1 MKKIKIILLFF
12 LFSYSIE
19 ALSLEKCGWKNEEG
33 KPCLII
39 SKTPNTSSF
48 SEKNINKISITK
60 QDIIN
65 AGAVDV
71 NDVLKIIN
79 GLDVFQSGTK
89 GQTTSIFTR
98 GSESNHTLVLLNG
111 IAVNDQSVTDGLYD
125 FGQDF
130 IYSLQQVDIYK
141 GSSGVHFGPNAI
153 AGAINFITDIEYKN
167 SFSAG
172 GKDKNNLNLNNNYTK
187 ITDNNWH
194 LNFKGSINK
203 NKTKSAIADGIEKDK
218 ARNYQVNLNGV
229 KWLGENLK
237 FKSSLY
243 SRKTIADYDGSA
255 TDETGYISDNK
266 MYAFQSGL
274 EHKTNNSKS
283 DYKIHYHKYDR
294 EYANSGY
301 LDEYYSESLVLKGE
315 RNYEKTSSISYGYG
329 GEYKYDWGNF
339 ENRGSY
345 NASTK
350 GHMKNFGIF
359 SNLGYKL
366 NENQII
372 SFYLRADDHN
382 TTDLN
387 ETYKVNFYQKLGKI
401 SLNGSHST
409 GLRNPTLYELYG
421 TDNYGIK
428 GNTNLDPEKSKTNEV
443 ALNYI
448 FDERISLR
456 STAYKTTILDR
467 IESNAAYTQHENMS
481 TDINQEG
488 LENSIL
494 FKDDDQTFSLFNNFS
509 KSRKDNGQGQNRR
522 PDLSYGANY
531 FKKLRKSPF
540 GEIMVNIN
548 YKHTGKY
555 IDWDGSK
562 NSIQK
567 SVDLIDLSLKK
578 KLSENLISLDIK
590 NLLNKNYEKPASYS
604 QDKRKISIN
613 FQRSY

>member
-1 MKKIKIILLFF
+1 MKKILIGIFLLI
-12 LFSYSIE
+12 FSTIE
-19 ALSLEKCGWKNEEG
+19 VFSLEKCEWKNDEG

-39 SKTPNTSSF
+39 SKTPNTSSV
-48 SEKNINKISITK
+48 SKKNINKISITK
-60 QDIIN
+60 EEIVN
-65 AGAVDV
+65 SGAVDV
-71 NDVLKIIN
+71 NDVLKLIN

-111 IAVNDQSVTDGLYD
+111 VAINDQSVTDGLHD

-130 IYSLQQVDIYK
+130 IYSLQQVDVYK
-141 GSSGVHFGPNAI
+141 GSNGAHFGPSAI
-153 AGAINFITDIEYKN
+153 AGAINFITDIDYSN
-167 SFSAG
+167 SLSMG
-172 GKDKNNLNLNNNYTK
+172 GSNGENVNLNYNTTK
-187 ITDNNWH
+187 ITNNEWH
-194 LNFKGSINK
+194 LNFKGTLN
-203 NKTKSAIADGIEKDK
+203 NNETKSAIANGEEKDGS
-218 ARNYQVNLNGV
+218 RNYQINLNGV

-237 FKSSLY
+237 FKSTLY
-243 SRKTIADYDGSA
+243 GRKTKADYDGSA
-255 TDETGYISDNK
+255 TDETGYVSNNK
-266 MYAFQSGL
+266 MYAFQTGL
-274 EHKTNNSKS
+274 EHRTNNSES
-283 DYKIHYHKYDR
+283 DLKVHYHKYDR
-294 EYANSGY
+294 EYENSGY

-315 RNYEKTSSISYGYG
+315 RNFERNSSLSFGYG
-329 GEYKYDWGNF
+329 SEYKYDWGNF

-366 NENQII
+366 NESQTV
-372 SFYLRADDHN
+372 SVYLRADNHN

-387 ETYKVNFYQKLGKI
+387 ETYKVNFSQQLGKI
-401 SLNGSHST
+401 NLNGSHTT

-443 ALNYI
+443 TLNYI
-448 FDERISLR
+448 FDEKISLK
-456 STAYKTTILDR
+456 STAYKTTIFDR
-467 IESNAAYTQHENMS
+467 IESNAAYTQHENMK

-488 LENSIL
+488 LENSIS
-494 FKDDDQTFSLFNNFS
+494 FKSDNQMFSLFNNFS
-509 KSRKDNGQGQNRR
+509 KSRKDTGQAQNRR

-531 FKKLRKSPF
+531 FKKIRKSPI
-540 GEIMVNIN
+540 GEVIMNVN

-555 IDWDGSK
+555 TDWDGSK
-562 NSIQK
+562 NSVQE
-567 SVDLIDLSLKK
+567 SVDLVDLSIKK
-578 KLSENLISLDIK
+578 KLSDNLISLNIK
-590 NLLNKNYEKPASYS
+590 NLFNKNYEKPATYS

>member
-1 MKKIKIILLFF
+1 MKKILIGIFLLI
-12 LFSYSIE
+12 FSTIE
-19 ALSLEKCGWKNEEG
+19 VFSLEKCEWKNDEG

-39 SKTPNTSSF
+39 SKTPNTSSV
-48 SEKNINKISITK
+48 SKKNINKISITK
-60 QDIIN
+60 EEIVN
-65 AGAVDV
+65 SGAVDV
-71 NDVLKIIN
+71 NDVLKLIN

-111 IAVNDQSVTDGLYD
+111 VAINDQSVTDGLHD

-130 IYSLQQVDIYK
+130 IYSLQQVDVYK
-141 GSSGVHFGPNAI
+141 GSNGAHFGPSAI
-153 AGAINFITDIEYKN
+153 AGAINFITDIDYSN
-167 SFSAG
+167 SLSMG
-172 GKDKNNLNLNNNYTK
+172 GSNGENVNLNYNTTK
-187 ITDNNWH
+187 ITNNEWH
-194 LNFKGSINK
+194 LNFKGTLN
-203 NKTKSAIADGIEKDK
+203 NNETKSAIANGVEKDGS
-218 ARNYQVNLNGV
+218 RNYQINLNGV

-237 FKSSLY
+237 FKSTLY
-243 SRKTIADYDGSA
+243 GRKTKADYDGSA
-255 TDETGYISDNK
+255 TDETGYVSNNK
-266 MYAFQSGL
+266 MYAFQTGL
-274 EHKTNNSKS
+274 EHRTNNSES
-283 DYKIHYHKYDR
+283 DLKVHYHKYDR
-294 EYANSGY
+294 EYENSGY

-315 RNYEKTSSISYGYG
+315 RNFERNSSLSFGYG
-329 GEYKYDWGNF
+329 SEYKYDWGNF

-366 NENQII
+366 NESQTV
-372 SFYLRADDHN
+372 SVYLRADNHN

-387 ETYKVNFYQKLGKI
+387 ETYKVNFSQQLGKI
-401 SLNGSHST
+401 NLNGSHTT

-443 ALNYI
+443 TLNYI
-448 FDERISLR
+448 FDEKISLK
-456 STAYKTTILDR
+456 STAYKTTIFDR
-467 IESNAAYTQHENMS
+467 IESNAAYTQHENMK

-488 LENSIL
+488 LENSIS
-494 FKDDDQTFSLFNNFS
+494 FKSDNQMFSLFNNFS
-509 KSRKDNGQGQNRR
+509 KSRKDTGQAQNRR

-531 FKKLRKSPF
+531 FKKIRKSPI
-540 GEIMVNIN
+540 GEVIMNVN

-555 IDWDGSK
+555 TDWDGSK
-562 NSIQK
+562 NSVQE
-567 SVDLIDLSLKK
+567 SVDLVDLSIKK
-578 KLSENLISLDIK
+578 KLSDNLISLNIK
-590 NLLNKNYEKPASYS
+590 NLFNKNYEKPATYS

>member
-1 MKKIKIILLFF
+1 MKKILIGIFLLI
-12 LFSYSIE
+12 FSTIE
-19 ALSLEKCGWKNEEG
+19 VFSLEKCEWKNDEG

-39 SKTPNTSSF
+39 SKTPNTSSV
-48 SEKNINKISITK
+48 SKKNINKISITK
-60 QDIIN
+60 EEIVN
-65 AGAVDV
+65 SGAVDV
-71 NDVLKIIN
+71 NDVLKLIN

-111 IAVNDQSVTDGLYD
+111 VAINDQSVTDGLHD

-130 IYSLQQVDIYK
+130 IYSLQQVDVYK
-141 GSSGVHFGPNAI
+141 GSNGAHFGPSAI
-153 AGAINFITDIEYKN
+153 AGAINFITDIDYSN
-167 SFSAG
+167 SLSMG
-172 GKDKNNLNLNNNYTK
+172 GSNGENLNLNYNTTK
-187 ITDNNWH
+187 ITNNEWH
-194 LNFKGSINK
+194 LNFKGTLN
-203 NKTKSAIADGIEKDK
+203 NNETKSAIANGEEKDGS
-218 ARNYQVNLNGV
+218 RNYQINLNGV

-237 FKSSLY
+237 FKSTLY
-243 SRKTIADYDGSA
+243 GRKTKADYDGSA
-255 TDETGYISDNK
+255 TDETGYVSNNK
-266 MYAFQSGL
+266 MYAFQTGL
-274 EHKTNNSKS
+274 EHRTNNSES
-283 DYKIHYHKYDR
+283 DLKVHYHKYDR
-294 EYANSGY
+294 EYENSGY

-315 RNYEKTSSISYGYG
+315 RNFERNSSLSFGYG
-329 GEYKYDWGNF
+329 SEYKYDWGNF

-366 NENQII
+366 NESQTV
-372 SFYLRADDHN
+372 SVYLRADNHN

-387 ETYKVNFYQKLGKI
+387 ETYKVNFSQQLGKI
-401 SLNGSHST
+401 NLNGSHTT

-443 ALNYI
+443 TLNYI
-448 FDERISLR
+448 FDEKISLK
-456 STAYKTTILDR
+456 STAYKTTIFDR
-467 IESNAAYTQHENMS
+467 IESNAAYTQHENMK

-488 LENSIL
+488 LENSIS
-494 FKDDDQTFSLFNNFS
+494 FKSDNQMFSLFNNFS
-509 KSRKDNGQGQNRR
+509 KSRKDTGQAQNRR

-531 FKKLRKSPF
+531 FKKIRKSPI
-540 GEIMVNIN
+540 GEVIMNVN

-555 IDWDGSK
+555 TDWDGSK
-562 NSIQK
+562 NSVQE
-567 SVDLIDLSLKK
+567 SVDLVDLSIKK
-578 KLSENLISLDIK
+578 KLSDNLISLNIK
-590 NLLNKNYEKPASYS
+590 NLFNKNYEKPATYS